1 MHERDIVK
9 KIREHLISKYGATC
23 HKHHGGPYSERGV
36 ADLFGT
42 FPGGRAYFFE
52 VKVPG
57 KKATLWQIKWLEE
70 EHKRGAVTGVVTSVE
85 EVETILSTISTGL
98 YTNSK

>member
-1 MHERDIVK
+1 MHERDVVK
-9 KIREHLISKYGATC
+9 RIKDYLLSIGATC

-42 FPGGRAYFFE
+42 LPGGHAYFFE

-57 KKATLWQIKWLEE
+57 KKATLWQIRWLEE
-70 EHKRGAVTGVVTSVE
+70 ERKRGAIAEVVTSVS
-85 EVETILSTISTGL
+85 EVQATLSTVLTGL

>member
-9 KIREHLISKYGATC
+9 KIKDYLTSIGATC
-23 HKHHGGPYSERGV
+23 HKHHGNAYSERGV

-42 FPGGRAYFFE
+42 LPGGVAFYFE

-57 KKATLWQIKWLEE
+57 KKATLWQEKFLEE
-70 EHKRGAVTGVVTSVE
+70 EAKRGAVAAVVTSVD
-85 EVETILSTISTGL
+85 EVKAVLSTAYPLSGD
-98 YTNSK
+98 K

>member
-9 KIREHLISKYGATC
+9 KIRDHIVKEYGATC

-42 FPGGRAYFFE
+42 MPGGRAFFFE

-57 KKATLWQIKWLEE
+57 KKATLWQEKWLEE
-70 EHKRGAVTGVVTSVE
+70 EAKRGAITGVVTSVE
-85 EVETILSTISTGL
+85 DTERILNSLSTGIP
-98 YTNSK
+98 